1 MKNIIFLAPP
11 AAGKGT
17 CSEILKSTY
26 DYEHISTGAILR
38 SEIDSSSS
46 LGLEIKSVI
55 DSGNLVSDEL
65 MINLIEERLSNNQKK
80 FILDGFPRT
89 LNQAEKLNELFN
101 KLDISN
107 YVVIYLNIEYDL
119 ALKRTL
125 GRITCDKCGRSY
137 NTFFEGYKP
146 KVDGICD
153 NCNTP
158 LKKRGDDNEVSF
170 KNRFETYL
178 KNTYPILDYYK
189 KIGKVREISIDN
201 NVDLFSA
208 LKEIVSD

>member
-89 LNQAEKLNELFN
+89 LNQAKKLNELFN

-125 GRITCDKCGRSY
+125 GRITCDKCGKSY

-146 KVDGICD
+146 KIDGICD

-178 KNTYPILDYYK
+178 KK
-189 KIGKVREISIDN
+189 CKITIEKC
-201 NVDLFSA
+201 
-208 LKEIVSD
+208 